1 MPVTVARRPARTAAG
16 TLGLLLLLAGC
27 TGDPAPDPAPTPAT
41 AAPAASAAPSPTSA
55 GSSGSPDAARV
66 RSEGSVVRAGD
77 LTLHVWPPL
86 DDAAVTTGED
96 GDVALTAPLPAPLPA
111 TDGTAAEL
119 PAATFAPGEGLT
131 LEALRDD
138 TVVVRDAAGR
148 AVGGLTPPVLSGDA
162 AGSGARV
169 RVLAGDDGTVT
180 WSVVAPAGT
189 SGTAAGGTAAGG
201 TVTGTAAGA
210 ALGSAT
216 WAERDDEG
224 GRSLA
229 VVPTGWGRAGGLAAE
244 ETLWSQLVT
253 AVPEA
258 DAQNVHDQLTCHV
271 IGAPDKASWNLE
283 PWRPDVGLLATLGA
297 LCNPE

>member
-1 MPVTVARRPARTAAG
+1 MPVTVARIPARTAAG
-16 TLGLLLLLAGC
+16 ALGLLLLLAGC
-27 TGDPAPDPAPTPAT
+27 TGDPAPAPPSAS

-66 RSEGSVVRAGD
+66 RSEGSVVHAGD

-96 GDVALTAPLPAPLPA
+96 GNATLAAPLPA
-111 TDGTAAEL
+111 TDGTAAEV
-119 PAATFAPGEGLT
+119 PAATFAAGEGLT

-180 WSVVAPAGT
+180 WSVAAPAGT
-189 SGTAAGGTAAGG
+189 SGTAAGGTVTGG

-216 WAERDDEG
+216 WADRDDEG

-258 DAQNVHDQLTCHV
+258 DAQNVHDQLTCHL

>member
-1 MPVTVARRPARTAAG
+1 VTVARIPARTAAG
-16 TLGLLLLLAGC
+16 ALGLLLLLAGC
-27 TGDPAPDPAPTPAT
+27 TGDPAPAPPSAS

-66 RSEGSVVRAGD
+66 RSEGSVVHAGD

-96 GDVALTAPLPAPLPA
+96 GDVALAAPLPA

-119 PAATFAPGEGLT
+119 PAATFAAGEGLT

-169 RVLAGDDGTVT
+169 RVLAGDGVVT
-180 WSVVAPAGT
+180 WSVLAPAGAVA
-189 SGTAAGGTAAGG
+189 TATGG
-201 TVTGTAAGA
+201 TVTGTFATA

-216 WAERDDEG
+216 WADRDDEG

-229 VVPTGWGRAGGLAAE
+229 VVPTSWGRAGGLAAE